1 VSEEPKFEF
10 DFGDGEE
17 VTPEGGDA
25 DAGVDKSVEVDTS
38 KKFDPALEEL
48 LKGDPAQLKAAKKL
62 WYENKRFRDAGFKS
76 PDEAIAQQA
85 RVAKIATDLGRTD
98 GKVGLD
104 AFEAEAGEWAA
115 TWAGFQAGDPKVVD
129 TWFESLK
136 DNPASLN
143 KILTQSDRKFQEL
156 NPAGWAHTHA
166 KVFMDTL
173 KASGKDG
180 QSVLGV
186 LNQMWDAVGDNK
198 AAQKLLSRIA
208 EGINAIDGIS
218 TKAPEEG
225 GIKPDADA
233 ARNKDLD
240 LKDWKIYTKS
250 VDISASPLIKSAAT
264 QAAKAILG
272 ARTVSAETRAAFEK
286 DIEAE
291 FFALTKANP
300 TFQQNMNDLLKER
313 QTDRFQKMLK
323 SELRRTMPNAARRV
337 NKKYT
342 GLSSSAADK
351 KIEAGSRTES
361 AAGGAVNKGAAAM
374 NWGRAPQP
382 GEVDW
387 RAMDVKTGSRRKSE
401 DMFSERTFY
410 AKGKPGVLYYF

>member
-1 VSEEPKFEF
+1 LK
-10 DFGDGEE
+10 
-17 VTPEGGDA
+17 TPQD
-25 DAGVDKSVEVDTS
+25 
-38 KKFDPALEEL
+38 
-48 LKGDPAQLKAAKKL
+48 
-62 WYENKRFRDAGFKS
+62 
-76 PDEAIAQQA
+76 AIAQRDRIQ
-85 RVAKIATDLGRTD
+85 KIATGLGRTD
-98 GKVGLD
+98 GKVGLE
-104 AFEAEAGEWAA
+104 AFEAEAAEWSA

-136 DNPASLN
+136 DKPQSLN

-180 QSVLGV
+180 QSVLGA

-198 AAQKLLSRIA
+198 AAQKLLTRIA
-208 EGINAIDGIS
+208 EGINSIDGIAS
-218 TKAPEEG
+218 KAPEEG
-225 GIKPDADA
+225 GTKVDADA
-233 ARNKDLD
+233 TRNKNLD
-240 LKDWKIYTKS
+240 VKDWQLYTKS
-250 VDISASPLIKSAAT
+250 VDLSASPLIKSAAQ

-291 FFALTKANP
+291 FFALTKANT

-374 NWGRAPQP
+374 NWGKVP
-382 GEVDW
+382 GPRDVDW
-387 RAMDVKTGSRRKSE
+387 AAMDAKTGSRRASE
-401 DMFSERTFY
+401 DLFSNRQFY
-410 AKGKPGVLYYF
+410 AKGKPGILYYF